1 VVVNVAAIF
10 EGPLMDMAAGDIGV
24 ERLIGRKDGAIGW
37 MIFNNPERRN
47 AVSLD
52 MWRAIPEVLAAFE
65 ADPEVRVVVFVGAG
79 DRAFV
84 SGADISQFEAER
96 NDASAEAR
104 YSGASAAANVAMAG
118 ISKPTIAMIRG
129 YCIGGGLA
137 LALTCDLRICTEDS
151 RFAIP
156 AARLGLG
163 YGFGGVKALIDVVGP
178 AIAKEI
184 LFTARQF
191 SAEEALRIGLVNRV
205 ASRDE
210 LEPLVREYAA
220 MIGANA
226 PLTVRAAKIA
236 AREALRDP
244 EKRRLA
250 DVEAAVAA
258 CFDSADFK
266 EGRTAF
272 MEKRPPAFR
281 GA

>member
-1 VVVNVAAIF
+1 
-10 EGPLMDMAAGDIGV
+10 MDLGV
-24 ERLIGRKDGAIGW
+24 EKLIGRKDGAIGW

-52 MWRAIPEVLAAFE
+52 MWQAIPDVIAAFE
-65 ADPEVRVVVFVGAG
+65 ADPEVRVVVFTGTG
-79 DRAFV
+79 DKAFV

-96 NDASAEAR
+96 TDASAEAR
-104 YSGASAAANVAMAG
+104 YSGASGAANAAMAG
-118 ISKPTIAMIRG
+118 LSKPSIAMIRG

-137 LALTCDLRICTEDS
+137 VALQTDIRICETGS

-163 YGFGGVKALIDVVGP
+163 YGFGGVKMLIDIVGP

-191 SAEEALRIGLVNRV
+191 DAQEALRVGLVNRV
-205 ASRDE
+205 APAEE
-210 LEPLVREYAA
+210 LEGLVREYAA

-236 AREALRDP
+236 AREAVRD
-244 EKRRLA
+244 ESKRRLA

-272 MEKRPPAFR
+272 MEKRKPAFR
-281 GA
+281 GV

>member
-1 VVVNVAAIF
+1 M
-10 EGPLMDMAAGDIGV
+10 ELGV
-24 ERLIGRKDGAIGW
+24 EKLVGRKDGAIGW

-65 ADPEVRVVVFVGAG
+65 ADPGVRVIVFTGAG
-79 DRAFV
+79 ERAFV

-96 NDASAEAR
+96 SDAAAEAR
-104 YSGASAAANVAMAG
+104 YSSASAAANAAMAG
-118 ISKPTIAMIRG
+118 LSKPSIAMIRG

-137 LALTCDLRICTEDS
+137 VALTCDLRVCSEES

-178 AIAKEI
+178 SIAKEI

-191 SAEEALRIGLVNRV
+191 SAEEALRVGLVNRV
-205 ASRDE
+205 APATD
-210 LEPLVREYAA
+210 LERLVRDYAA

-226 PLTVRAAKIA
+226 PLTLRAAKLA

-250 DVEAAVAA
+250 EVEAAVAA

-272 MEKRPPAFR
+272 MEKRAPAFR
-281 GA
+281 GV

>member
-1 VVVNVAAIF
+1 M
-10 EGPLMDMAAGDIGV
+10 ELGV
-24 ERLIGRKDGAIGW
+24 EKLVGHKDGAIGW

-65 ADPEVRVVVFVGAG
+65 ADPEVRVIVFTGAG
-79 DRAFV
+79 ERAFV

-96 NDASAEAR
+96 SDAAAEAR
-104 YSGASAAANVAMAG
+104 YSSASAAANAAMAG
-118 ISKPTIAMIRG
+118 LSKPSIAMIRG

-137 LALTCDLRICTEDS
+137 VALTCDLRVCSEES

-178 AIAKEI
+178 SIAKEI

-191 SAEEALRIGLVNRV
+191 SAEEALRVGLVNRV
-205 ASRDE
+205 APATD
-210 LEPLVREYAA
+210 LERLVRDYAA

-226 PLTVRAAKIA
+226 PLTLRAAKLA

-250 DVEAAVAA
+250 EVEAAVAA

-272 MEKRPPAFR
+272 MEKRAPAFR
-281 GA
+281 GV

>member
-1 VVVNVAAIF
+1 
-10 EGPLMDMAAGDIGV
+10 MDLGV
-24 ERLIGRKDGAIGW
+24 EKLIGRKDGAIGW

-52 MWRAIPEVLAAFE
+52 MWRAIPDVLAAFE
-65 ADPEVRVVVFVGAG
+65 ADPDVRVIVFAGAG
-79 DRAFV
+79 ERAFV
-84 SGADISQFEAER
+84 AGADISQFEAER
-96 NDASAEAR
+96 SDASAEQR
-104 YSGASAAANVAMAG
+104 YSSASAAATVAMSG
-118 ISKPTIAMIRG
+118 LSKPSIAMIRG

-137 LALTCDLRICTEDS
+137 VALTCDMRICTEES

-178 AIAKEI
+178 SIAKEI

-191 SAEEALRIGLVNRV
+191 SAEEALRVGLVNRV
-205 ASRDE
+205 APAGE
-210 LEPLVREYAA
+210 LETLVRDYAA

-226 PLTVRAAKIA
+226 PLTLRAAKLA
-236 AREALRDP
+236 AREAMRDP
-244 EKRRLA
+244 ERRRLA
-250 DVEAAVAA
+250 EVEAAVAA

-272 MEKRPPAFR
+272 MEKRSPQFR
-281 GA
+281 GV

>member
-1 VVVNVAAIF
+1 M
-10 EGPLMDMAAGDIGV
+10 EYGV
-24 ERLIGRKDGAIGW
+24 EKLVGRKDGQVGW

-52 MWRAIPEVLAAFE
+52 MWRAIPDVLAAFE
-65 ADPEVRVVVFVGAG
+65 ADPEVRVIVFTGAG
-79 DRAFV
+79 ERAFV

-96 NDASAEAR
+96 NDAAAEAR
-104 YSGASAAANVAMAG
+104 YSSASAAANVAMAG
-118 ISKPTIAMIRG
+118 LSKPSIAMIRG

-137 LALTCDLRICTEDS
+137 VALTCDLRICSEES

-178 AIAKEI
+178 SIAKEI

-191 SAEEALRIGLVNRV
+191 SAEEALRVGLVNRV
-205 ASRDE
+205 APADE
-210 LEPLVREYAA
+210 LERLVRDYAA

-226 PLTVRAAKIA
+226 PLTLRAAKLA
-236 AREALRDP
+236 AREAVRDP
-244 EKRRLA
+244 DKRRLTE
-250 DVEAAVAA
+250 VEAAVAA

-272 MEKRPPAFR
+272 MEKRAPQFK
-281 GA
+281 GS

>member
-1 VVVNVAAIF
+1 
-10 EGPLMDMAAGDIGV
+10 MDLGV
-24 ERLIGRKDGAIGW
+24 ETLIGRKEGAIGW
-37 MIFNNPERRN
+37 MIFNNPARLN
-47 AVSLD
+47 AVSLE
-52 MWRAIPEVLAAFE
+52 MWRAIPQVLAAFE
-65 ADPEVRVVVFVGAG
+65 SDPEVRVVVFVGAG

-84 SGADISQFEAER
+84 SGADISQFEAQR
-96 NDASAEAR
+96 NDSAAEAR
-104 YSGASAAANVAMAG
+104 YSEASAAANAAMTG

-129 YCIGGGLA
+129 FCIGGGLA
-137 LALTCDLRICTEDS
+137 VALTCDLRICSDDS

-163 YGFGGVKALIDVVGP
+163 YGFAGVRLLIDVVGP
-178 AIAKEI
+178 AIAREI
-184 LFTARQF
+184 LYTARRF
-191 SAEEALRIGLVNRV
+191 SSDEALRVGLVNRV
-205 ASRDE
+205 ATPEE

-220 MIGANA
+220 MIAANA

-244 EKRRLA
+244 AKRRL
-250 DVEAAVAA
+250 DEVEAAVAA

-272 MEKRPPAFR
+272 MQKRPPKFR

>member
-1 VVVNVAAIF
+1 
-10 EGPLMDMAAGDIGV
+10 MDDGGAMDLGV
-24 ERLIGRKDGAIGW
+24 EKLIGRKDGQIGW

-52 MWRAIPEVLAAFE
+52 MWRAIPDVLAAFE

-96 NDASAEAR
+96 ADASAEAR
-104 YSGASAAANVAMAG
+104 YSSASAAANIAMAG

-137 LALTCDLRICTEDS
+137 VALTCDLRICTDDS

-163 YGFGGVKALIDVVGP
+163 YGFGGIKALIDLVGP

-191 SAEEALRIGLVNRV
+191 SAEEALRVGLVNRV
-205 ASRDE
+205 TSRDQ

-226 PLTVRAAKIA
+226 PLTIRAAKLA

-272 MEKRPPAFR
+272 MQKRAPAFR
-281 GA
+281 GV

>member
-1 VVVNVAAIF
+1 M
-10 EGPLMDMAAGDIGV
+10 ELGV
-24 ERLIGRKDGAIGW
+24 EKLVGRKDGAIGW

-65 ADPEVRVVVFVGAG
+65 ADPEVRVIVFTGAG
-79 DRAFV
+79 ERAFV
-84 SGADISQFEAER
+84 AGADISQFEAER
-96 NDASAEAR
+96 NDAAAEAR
-104 YSGASAAANVAMAG
+104 YSSASAAANAAMAG
-118 ISKPTIAMIRG
+118 LSKPSIAMIRG

-137 LALTCDLRICTEDS
+137 VALTCDLRVCSEES

-178 AIAKEI
+178 SIAKEI

-191 SAEEALRIGLVNRV
+191 SAEEALRVGLVNRV
-205 ASRDE
+205 APATD
-210 LEPLVREYAA
+210 LERLVRDYAA

-226 PLTVRAAKIA
+226 PLTLRAAKLA

-250 DVEAAVAA
+250 EVEAAVAA

-272 MEKRPPAFR
+272 MEKRAPAFR
-281 GA
+281 GV

>member
-1 VVVNVAAIF
+1 MERLAS
-10 EGPLMDMAAGDIGV
+10 DIGV
-24 ERLIGRKDGAIGW
+24 EKLIGRKDGPIGW

-52 MWRAIPEVLAAFE
+52 MWAAIPGVLAEFE
-65 ADPEVRVVVFVGAG
+65 ADPEIRVVVFTGAG

-96 NDASAEAR
+96 SDATAEKR

-137 LALTCDLRICTEDS
+137 VALTCDMRICTDAS

-163 YGFGGVKALIDVVGP
+163 YGFAGIKSLIDLVGP
-178 AIAKEI
+178 SIAKEI

-191 SAEEALRIGLVNRV
+191 TAEEALRVGLVNRV
-205 ASRDE
+205 VGADDLETAVRD
-210 LEPLVREYAA
+210 YAA

-226 PLTVRAAKIA
+226 PLTVRAAKMA

-244 EKRRLA
+244 DKRRMA
-250 DVEAAVAA
+250 EVEAAVAI

-272 MEKRPPAFR
+272 MEKRSPVFR

>member
-1 VVVNVAAIF
+1 M
-10 EGPLMDMAAGDIGV
+10 ELGV
-24 ERLIGRKDGAIGW
+24 EKLVGRKDGAIGW

-52 MWRAIPEVLAAFE
+52 MWRAIPDVLAAFE
-65 ADPEVRVVVFVGAG
+65 ADPEVRVVVFTGAG
-79 DRAFV
+79 ERAFV

-96 NDASAEAR
+96 SDAAAEAR
-104 YSGASAAANVAMAG
+104 YSSASAAANAAMAG
-118 ISKPTIAMIRG
+118 LSKPSIAMIRG

-137 LALTCDLRICTEDS
+137 VALTCDLRVCSEES

-178 AIAKEI
+178 SIAKEI

-191 SAEEALRIGLVNRV
+191 SAEEALRVGLVNRV
-205 ASRDE
+205 APATD
-210 LEPLVREYAA
+210 LERLVRDYAA

-226 PLTVRAAKIA
+226 PLTLRAAKLA

-250 DVEAAVAA
+250 EVEAAVAA

-272 MEKRPPAFR
+272 MEKRAPQFR

>member
-1 VVVNVAAIF
+1 
-10 EGPLMDMAAGDIGV
+10 
-24 ERLIGRKDGAIGW
+24 
-37 MIFNNPERRN
+37 
-47 AVSLD
+47 
-52 MWRAIPEVLAAFE
+52 MWRAIPDVLAAFE
-65 ADPEVRVVVFVGAG
+65 ADPQVRVVVFTGAG
-79 DRAFV
+79 ERAFV

-104 YSGASAAANVAMAG
+104 YSKASAAANAAMAG
-118 ISKPTIAMIRG
+118 LSKPSIAMIRG

-137 LALTCDLRICTEDS
+137 VALTCDLRICTEES

-163 YGFGGVKALIDVVGP
+163 YGFAGIKALIDVVGP
-178 AIAKEI
+178 SIAKEI

-191 SAEEALRIGLVNRV
+191 TAEEALRVGLVNRV
-205 ASRDE
+205 APAAE
-210 LEPLVREYAA
+210 LEGLVRDYAA

-226 PLTVRAAKIA
+226 PLTLRAAKLA
-236 AREALRDP
+236 AREAMRDP

-250 DVEAAVAA
+250 EVEAAVAA

-272 MEKRPPAFR
+272 MEKRTPQFR

>member
-1 VVVNVAAIF
+1 
-10 EGPLMDMAAGDIGV
+10 MDIGV
-24 ERLIGRKDGAIGW
+24 EKLIGRKDGQIGW

-52 MWRAIPEVLAAFE
+52 MWAAIPDVLSAFE
-65 ADPEVRVVVFVGAG
+65 ADPEVRVVVFTGAG
-79 DRAFV
+79 DKAFV

-96 NDASAEAR
+96 SDSTAEAR
-104 YSGASAAANVAMAG
+104 YSGASAKANAAMAG
-118 ISKPTIAMIRG
+118 LSKPTIAMIRG
-129 YCIGGGLA
+129 YCIGGGMA
-137 LALTCDLRICTEDS
+137 VALTCDLRICEESS

-163 YGFGGVKALIDVVGP
+163 YGFGGVKALIDLVGP

-184 LFTARQF
+184 FFTARQF
-191 SAEEALRIGLVNRV
+191 SAEEALRVGLVNRV
-205 ASRDE
+205 TSPAE

-220 MIGANA
+220 MIAANA
-226 PLTVRAAKIA
+226 PLTVRAAKMA
-236 AREALRDP
+236 AREALRDAD
-244 EKRRLA
+244 KRRLA
-250 DVEAAVAA
+250 EVEAAVAA

-272 MEKRPPAFR
+272 MEKRTPVFR

>member
-1 VVVNVAAIF
+1 MELGIETLV
-10 EGPLMDMAAGDIGV
+10 
-24 ERLIGRKDGAIGW
+24 GRKDGPIGW
-37 MIFNNPERRN
+37 MTFNNPLRRN

-52 MWRAIPEVLAAFE
+52 MWRAIPDVLAAFE
-65 ADPEVRVVVFVGAG
+65 ADPEVRVVVFTGAG

-96 NDASAEAR
+96 SDATAEAR
-104 YSGASAAANVAMAG
+104 YSKASAAANAAMAG
-118 ISKPTIAMIRG
+118 LSKPSIAMIRG

-137 LALTCDLRICTEDS
+137 VALTCDLRICTEES

-163 YGFGGVKALIDVVGP
+163 YGFAGVKALIDVVGP
-178 AIAKEI
+178 SIAKEI

-191 SAEEALRIGLVNRV
+191 SAEEALRVGLVNRV
-205 ASRDE
+205 APAGE
-210 LEPLVREYAA
+210 LEGLVRDYAA

-226 PLTVRAAKIA
+226 PLTLRAAKLA

-244 EKRRLA
+244 ERRRLA

-272 MEKRPPAFR
+272 MEKRAPQFR

>member
-1 VVVNVAAIF
+1 
-10 EGPLMDMAAGDIGV
+10 MDLGV
-24 ERLIGRKDGAIGW
+24 EKLIGRKEGAIGW

-47 AVSLD
+47 AVSLE

-65 ADPEVRVVVFVGAG
+65 ADPEVRVVIFRGAG
-79 DRAFV
+79 ERAFV

-96 NDASAEAR
+96 SDSTAEAR
-104 YSGASAAANVAMAG
+104 YSAASAAANAAMAG
-118 ISKPTIAMIRG
+118 LSKPSIAMIRG

-137 LALTCDLRICTEDS
+137 VALTCDLRLCSEES

-156 AARLGLG
+156 AAKLGLG
-163 YGFGGVKALIDVVGP
+163 YGFAGIKTLIDVVGP

-191 SAEEALRIGLVNRV
+191 SAEEALRVGLVNRV
-205 ASRDE
+205 APAADLEAMVRD
-210 LEPLVREYAA
+210 YAA
-220 MIGANA
+220 TIGANA
-226 PLTVRAAKIA
+226 PLTVRAAKLA

-244 EKRRLA
+244 ERRRLA
-250 DVEAAVAA
+250 EVEAAVAA

-272 MEKRPPAFR
+272 MEKRTPAFR
-281 GA
+281 GV

>member
-1 VVVNVAAIF
+1 
-10 EGPLMDMAAGDIGV
+10 MDDGGSMDLGV
-24 ERLIGRKDGAIGW
+24 ERLIGRKDGQIGW

-52 MWRAIPEVLAAFE
+52 MWAAIPNVLAAFE
-65 ADPEVRVVVFVGAG
+65 ADPEVRVVVY
-79 DRAFV
+79 R
-84 SGADISQFEAER
+84 
-96 NDASAEAR
+96 ASAK
-104 YSGASAAANVAMAG
+104 ANAAMAG

-137 LALTCDLRICTEDS
+137 VALTCDLRICTEDS

-163 YGFGGVKALIDVVGP
+163 YGFGGIKALIDVVG
-178 AIAKEI
+178 AALAKEI

-191 SAEEALRIGLVNRV
+191 TAEEALRIGLVNRV
-205 ASRDE
+205 TTRDE
-210 LEPLVREYAA
+210 LEPLVREYAG

-226 PLTVRAAKIA
+226 PLTIRAAKIA

-250 DVEAAVAA
+250 EVEAAVAA

-272 MEKRPPAFR
+272 MEKRAPAFR

>member
-1 VVVNVAAIF
+1 
-10 EGPLMDMAAGDIGV
+10 MDLGV
-24 ERLIGRKDGAIGW
+24 EKLVGRKDGSIGW

-52 MWRAIPEVLAAFE
+52 MWRAIPDVLAAFE
-65 ADPEVRVVVFVGAG
+65 ADPEVRVIVFAGAG

-96 NDASAEAR
+96 NDATAEAR
-104 YSGASAAANVAMAG
+104 YSEASAAANAAMSG
-118 ISKPTIAMIRG
+118 VSKPTIAMIRG

-137 LALTCDLRICTEDS
+137 VALTCDLRLCETGS

-163 YGFGGVKALIDVVGP
+163 YGFAGVKALIDMVGP

-191 SAEEALRIGLVNRV
+191 SAEEALRVGLVNRV
-205 ASRDE
+205 APSEGLE
-210 LEPLVREYAA
+210 LLVREYAA
-220 MIGANA
+220 LIGANA

-244 EKRRLA
+244 EKRRLSE
-250 DVEAAVAA
+250 VEAAVAA

-272 MEKRPPAFR
+272 MEKRRPVFR
-281 GA
+281 GV